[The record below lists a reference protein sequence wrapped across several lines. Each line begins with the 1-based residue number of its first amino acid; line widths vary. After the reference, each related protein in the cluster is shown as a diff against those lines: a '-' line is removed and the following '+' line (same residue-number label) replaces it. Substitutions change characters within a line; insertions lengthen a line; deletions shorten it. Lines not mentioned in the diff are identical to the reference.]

1 MKMHIDM
8 HKMFGKSLGWSSGLG
23 FLAIVVLVGL
33 LTSIFILWSMSC
45 LGGLAVDLLGR
56 MS

>member
-1 MKMHIDM
+1 MKLHMNM
-8 HKMFGKSLGWSSGLG
+8 HKMFEKSLGWSSGLG
-23 FLAIVVLVGL
+23 FLAVVVLVGL

-56 MS
+56 IS

>member
-1 MKMHIDM
+1 MKAHSKMHR
-8 HKMFGKSLGWSSGLG
+8 MFEKSIGLSSGLG
-23 FLAIVVLVGL
+23 FLAIVILIGL
-33 LTSIFILWSMSC
+33 ISSIFILWSMSC

>member
-1 MKMHIDM
+1 MRMHR
-8 HKMFGKSLGWSSGLG
+8 MFEKSIGVSSGLG
-23 FLAIVVLVGL
+23 FLGIVVLVGL
-33 LTSIFILWSMSC
+33 VTSIFILWSMSC